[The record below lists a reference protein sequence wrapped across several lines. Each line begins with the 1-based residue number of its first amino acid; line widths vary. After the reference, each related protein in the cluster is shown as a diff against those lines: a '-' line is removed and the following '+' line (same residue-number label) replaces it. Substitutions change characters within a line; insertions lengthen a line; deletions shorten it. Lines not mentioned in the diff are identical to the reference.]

1 MNLKSPVMKQTIR
14 KFFALFFAQLA
25 LGFSF
30 AQTAGTLTFSFTE
43 VAKSASVTF
52 QSQGRHVLAVWIQST
67 TGTGTATFVK
77 TKMRYGGFNST
88 ADHLPTWAVNS
99 GGTSNNCMSANCNV
113 VSATTGATLSSFTNR
128 SITWDGTNAAG
139 VLVPDGTYKV
149 TIEETW
155 NHGGTGTT
163 VKSYTFTKGPNADV
177 QTPAA
182 DANFSNIALAWQ
194 PSGVGIEENVNTGI
208 TISPNPSSN
217 GIFNVSF
224 IQASS
229 LKVVNTSG
237 DEVYTE
243 EVKTGETKATLNLSD
258 LTNGIY
264 FICVVDGDKVSKN
277 KVVIQK

>member
-1 MNLKSPVMKQTIR
+1 MKKTILNLS
-14 KFFALFFAQLA
+14 ALFFAQLA
-25 LGFSF
+25 IGFSF

-43 VAKSASVTF
+43 VSKSASATY
-52 QSQGRHVLAVWIQST
+52 QSQGKHVLAVWIQST

-99 GGTSNNCMSANCNV
+99 GGTANNCMSANCNV

-139 VLVPDGTYKV
+139 VQVPDGTYKV

-163 VKSYTFTKGPNADV
+163 VRSFTFTKGPNADV
-177 QTPAA
+177 QTPTA

-194 PSGVGIEENVNTGI
+194 PSGAGIEENTNTGI
-208 TISPNPSSN
+208 TISPNPSSI
-217 GIFNVSF
+217 GIFNVEF
-224 IQASS
+224 VQASS
-229 LKVVNTSG
+229 VKVLNATG
-237 DEVYTE
+237 EEVYAE
-243 EVKTGETKATLNLSD
+243 NVKAGETKATLNLSN
-258 LTNGIY
+258 LTNGVY
-264 FICVVDGDKVSKN
+264 FICVLDGDKVSKN